1 MTRIK
6 GDNLTNPPR
15 RISWREYRA
24 AFGDTARDSNELGI
38 ADVRLTNYEAC
49 RFDRLE
55 AQRLA
60 AEAVAEAEVLRK
72 KLKKI
77 KRVIRGP
84 KIQTE
89 KKPRLRGFYCGAYHR
104 VTCSLCPRCL
114 GLQLLQFGS

>member
-1 MTRIK
+1 MSRLK
-6 GDNLTNPPR
+6 GDTLADPPR

-24 AFGDTARDSNELGI
+24 AFGDTARDSSELGM

-60 AEAVAEAEVLRK
+60 AKAVGEVEVLRK

-77 KRVIRGP
+77 KQVIRGP
-84 KIQTE
+84 KIRTE
-89 KKPRLRGFYCGAYHR
+89 KSPG
-104 VTCSLCPRCL
+104 
-114 GLQLLQFGS
+114 